1 MRLVLVHL
9 CLLTL
14 LSGCSLFSDK
24 QNSTGLDY
32 KWGEDLPPQALYL
45 QAYRADAKNQ
55 KYQTEENYIAWIRR
69 FFYGTV
75 IQPEGWLEMSEKLVG
90 QSPVDQRQKI
100 DEMISDLGV
109 KISQEWAK
117 DNKARKLD
125 TKNMIVWG
133 TALRES
139 IENEDTIRLL
149 SLVDEDV
156 DALLAGTI
164 EKRDIVGDRY
174 YALEFDEFF

>member
-9 CLLTL
+9 GLLFF
-14 LSGCSLFSDK
+14 LSGCSLFPEK
-24 QNSTGLDY
+24 QNTTGLAY
-32 KWGEDLPPQALYL
+32 KWGEDLPPQTLYL
-45 QAYRADAKNQ
+45 KAYRADVKNQ
-55 KYQTEENYIAWIRR
+55 QYQSEENYIAWIRR

-75 IQPEGWLEMSEKLVG
+75 IQPEGWLEMSEKLVS
-90 QSPVDQRQKI
+90 QSPVDEQHKI
-100 DEMISDLGV
+100 DEMISALGV

-139 IENEDTIRLL
+139 IESDDTVRLL
-149 SLVDEDV
+149 SLVNKDV

-164 EKRDIVGDRY
+164 KKRDIVDDRY